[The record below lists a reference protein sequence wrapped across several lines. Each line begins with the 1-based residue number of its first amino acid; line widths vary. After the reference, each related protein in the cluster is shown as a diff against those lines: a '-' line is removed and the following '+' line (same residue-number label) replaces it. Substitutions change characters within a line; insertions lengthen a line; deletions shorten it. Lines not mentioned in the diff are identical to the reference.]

1 MNSEISKVF
10 NLPFKGERHY
20 VQGAD
25 IAGAL
30 LEWIMASPQ
39 LGDIGEIDFSFHR
52 MATHQLRVVVNG
64 EPLSDDSALIGYFNF
79 TLNSKRIKSQLLETD
94 IAVTDR
100 IPYDELDLVNRM
112 KFDLSARRVDLKDRG
127 PYSDLE
133 LWVAMTKALHQQ
145 IFQHVQGKWFFVRCK
160 MPRYVRNHAGSGLGL
175 VLRASFNDKMTR
187 SEALVDGQ
195 KVADIYFS
203 VVPPT

>member
-1 MNSEISKVF
+1 MKSEISNVF

-20 VQGAD
+20 VHGPD
-25 IAGAL
+25 IAGAVL
-30 LEWIMASPQ
+30 GWMINSPQ
-39 LGDIGEIDFSFHR
+39 IGDIGEIDFSFHR
-52 MATHQLRVVVNG
+52 TATHQLRIVVNG
-64 EPLSDDSALIGYFNF
+64 EVAPDDSALIGFFNF
-79 TLNSKRIKSQLLETD
+79 TLNSKRIRSQLLETD

-100 IPYDELDLVNRM
+100 IPYDERDLVNRM
-112 KFDLSARRVDLKDRG
+112 KFDLPARRVDLKDRG

-145 IFQHVQGKWFFVRCK
+145 VFQHVQGKWFFVRCK
-160 MPRYVRNHAGSGLGL
+160 MPRYLRNYAGSELGL

-187 SEALVDGQ
+187 SDALVDGQ

-203 VVPPT
+203 VVPST